1 MREKSW
7 LISDATKQFFDADIN
22 RETIEKDR
30 QIERRLDRERER
42 EGEREGERE
51 REREREGER
60 ERERERERES
70 CLMSDAAKQFSLLSL
85 NCIKADANFKKWNI
99 FGSKLMAGVIA
110 AQN

>member
-1 MREKSW
+1 MRERERERVQTSKRKSAYVREKSW
-7 LISDATKQFFDADIN
+7 LISDATKQFFAADIN

-30 QIERRLDRERER
+30 LIERRLDRER
-42 EGEREGERE
+42 G
-51 REREREGER
+51 
-60 ERERERERES
+60 RERERES